1 MPQIKVNDFLE
12 YEFTEEEEL
21 AAKVFPT
28 LNELWLQSQLAITA
42 GERMNLIIDPQ
53 KPLEAGF
60 ADAYL
65 RGQMD
70 ILKYLLGI
78 SNDRK
83 SDLQKHLEAT
93 ATQQQSD
100 SPIAGQT
107 AIIPT
112 GPITKGNN

>member
-1 MPQIKVNDFLE
+1 MPQIKANDFLE

-28 LNELWLQSQLAITA
+28 INELWIQTQLAITA

-78 SNDRK
+78 SIDRK
-83 SDLQKHLEAT
+83 SDLQKHLEET
-93 ATQQQSD
+93 AAQQRSD
-100 SPIAGQT
+100 SPVVPQAV
-107 AIIPT
+107 IIPT
-112 GPITKGNN
+112 GPTI